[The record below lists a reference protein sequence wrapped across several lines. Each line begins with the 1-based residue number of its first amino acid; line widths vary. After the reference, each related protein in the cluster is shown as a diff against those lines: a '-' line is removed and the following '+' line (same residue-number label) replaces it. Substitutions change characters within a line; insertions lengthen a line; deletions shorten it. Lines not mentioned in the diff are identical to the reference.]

1 MKKLL
6 FLLFFLPV
14 TVFTQNSWVKVEMQP
29 DQYAGETSWE
39 IYNADGDTVAVSPVY
54 TSNVYQEDIIPLDAG
69 FYNLVVHDSFGDG
82 ICCDFGSGWFGVS
95 NDCGLSNYVYD
106 FSSVQAVVA
115 FTLDECLLPVAG
127 CMDPEAYN
135 FNPEAT
141 IESPVCEYEV
151 TFRLDLNGPHP
162 PIEIPEVNGEF
173 NGWCGNCWAMS
184 DNNTDGEWQYSAI
197 IP

>member
-106 FSSVQAVVA
+106 FNSVQAVVA
-115 FTLDECLLPVAG
+115 FTLDECLCL
-127 CMDPEAYN
+127 
-135 FNPEAT
+135 
-141 IESPVCEYEV
+141 
-151 TFRLDLNGPHP
+151 
-162 PIEIPEVNGEF
+162 
-173 NGWCGNCWAMS
+173 
-184 DNNTDGEWQYSAI
+184 
-197 IP
+197 